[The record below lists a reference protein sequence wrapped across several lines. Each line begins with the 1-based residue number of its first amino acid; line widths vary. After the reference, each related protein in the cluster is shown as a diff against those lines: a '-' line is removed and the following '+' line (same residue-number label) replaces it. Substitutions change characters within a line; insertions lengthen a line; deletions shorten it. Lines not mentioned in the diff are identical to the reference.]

1 MPENSGKQN
10 PEEPYTVKYQKH
22 VACSYGY
29 KLVCVDDRFSKPFKT
44 YLGKNPVEN
53 FINYMTEQS
62 KYCNQVMKNHFR
74 KEFVMTIED
83 NGGFKNSTRD
93 WICDNDYTDNDVKL
107 RDHCHIIEALHTE
120 IAISVLNQITNILSY
135 FTT

>member
-1 MPENSGKQN
+1 MLENSGKQN
-10 PEEPYTVKYQKH
+10 PEEPYTIKYQKH

-29 KLVCVDDRFSKPFKT
+29 ELVCVDDRFSKSFKT

-83 NGGFKNSTRD
+83 NGGFKNSTR
-93 WICDNDYTDNDVKL
+93 
-107 RDHCHIIEALHTE
+107 
-120 IAISVLNQITNILSY
+120 S
-135 FTT
+135 